1 MKTIIDTFQNKINN
15 NFSEFTLATSCA
27 EAGLNLISQSRS
39 DSTVSL
45 YLGDDL
51 HTEPVQFTELLDIST
66 DFISNTVSLYQNMM
80 VAAWSDLLDDL
91 FNYYLELY
99 FSGNFSFSALKKQNV
114 KIDFASEVSLDSQI
128 KDALKRD
135 FAFKN
140 YNEKIK
146 LIVEILGKKSSNTGE
161 LNIIRKHVLIRN
173 AVQHHSGVAYSDM
186 FKLLGSSS
194 MEIMD
199 RHGKAQTVSSGEKIL
214 ISVPEFDLLKRS
226 LQLVTQTWR
235 SSNA

>member
-1 MKTIIDTFQNKINN
+1 MEKIIDTFQKKIND

-27 EAGLNLISQSRS
+27 EAGLNLISQSSS

-51 HTEPVQFTELLDIST
+51 YTEPVQFVELLDISS

-91 FNYYLELY
+91 FNYYLDLH
-99 FSGNFSFSALKKQNV
+99 FSGKFSFSSLKKQNI
-114 KIDFASEVSLDSQI
+114 KIDFVSGIHFESQI
-128 KDALKRD
+128 KDSLKRD

-140 YNEKIK
+140 YNDKIK
-146 LIVEILGKKSSNTGE
+146 LIVETLGQNSTNTAE
-161 LNIIRKHVLIRN
+161 LNVIRKHVLIRN
-173 AVQHHSGVAYSDM
+173 AVQHHNGVAYSDM
-186 FKLLGSSS
+186 FKLLGSTS
-194 MEIMD
+194 MEVMD
-199 RHGKAQTVSSGEKIL
+199 RYGKPQIVSSGEKIL

-226 LQLVTQTWR
+226 LQLVTQIWR